1 MKEDMKAMEF
11 VSGSRRLRPEEIEFE
26 DEMLIIG
33 NRLNFYMSVY
43 FDPIE
48 IFGEKMRLEDGEGYI
63 NVYADYDMDNRCV
76 CDSLEIVKI
85 KYDDKE
91 MIYYYLLSDEEK
103 AAIQQ
108 KMDQYHYD
116 KNTLQTLLKEYA
128 KEKASVLKH
137 LENAKTKAD
146 GQPFLSNGRVPEL

>member
-11 VSGSRRLRPEEIEFE
+11 VSGSRRLRPEEIIFE
-26 DEMLIIG
+26 DEMLIIE
-33 NRLNFYMSVY
+33 NRLNFYMPVY

-108 KMDQYHYD
+108 KMDQYHYNKD
-116 KNTLQTLLKEYA
+116 TLQTLLKEYA
-128 KEKASVLKH
+128 EEKASVLKQ